1 MRSVQEHYGSGNI
14 VARILAAIPWSPDGG
29 SALTAK
35 QVFPFDQLHG
45 RELFATQDHA
55 ARLHPTEE
63 AHLLDIGSGVG
74 GPARYFASIFGCR
87 VTGIDLTP
95 DFVLAAKEI
104 STLCDL
110 DDLLTF
116 VKADAANLP
125 FDSNTFDHAYSFYVG
140 MNLPDKPAV
149 LDECLRVL
157 KPGGRLLWTEVTE
170 VAGDPQY
177 PLPWSRS
184 AEGSHVQTREALL
197 DVFARSGFEVLSVE
211 DETGAHLE
219 LARQMKLSGKVPTAE
234 QQQANEVVLG
244 AGFSERRKNYI
255 QSLAEGRIASA
266 LIDARKP
273 I

>member
-1 MRSVQEHYGSGNI
+1 MTRSVQKLYGSGDI
-14 VARILAAIPWSPDGG
+14 VARILGAVPWSRDDGA
-29 SALTAK
+29 ALTAK

-45 RELFATQDHA
+45 RELLATQDHA

-74 GPARYFASIFGCR
+74 GPARYFASVFGCR

-95 DFVLAAKEI
+95 DFILAAKEI

-116 VKADAANLP
+116 VNADAANLP

-157 KPGGRLLWTEVTE
+157 KPGGRLL
-170 VAGDPQY
+170 
-177 PLPWSRS
+177 
-184 AEGSHVQTREALL
+184 
-197 DVFARSGFEVLSVE
+197 
-211 DETGAHLE
+211 
-219 LARQMKLSGKVPTAE
+219 
-234 QQQANEVVLG
+234 
-244 AGFSERRKNYI
+244 
-255 QSLAEGRIASA
+255 
-266 LIDARKP
+266 
-273 I
+273 